1 MINADICTVQKR
13 KQMSADYNLWKE
25 CLSESSHRV
34 KDAVGKNVIPAPPK
48 RPLWLRYLDKFKDPL
63 IIILLVILG
72 LSCVVTAYE
81 FYHTHDY
88 QLLFEPAG
96 ILMAIFLSTGI
107 GFIFETKADKEFDVL
122 NQVKDD
128 RPVKVVR
135 RKNDKSQP
143 RLMTIKKSD
152 VAVGDIVRLE
162 GGDEVP
168 ADGRVLSCEQLRMDE
183 SAFTGEPYAMKYE
196 DKSQA
201 EEDAAYDADFLLRG
215 SIVLE
220 GFCLYRVTAVGVD
233 TEEGKGALKIME
245 DEEVETPL
253 NRQLGDLGNLI
264 TKISYV
270 LAALIVIG
278 RTVYYF
284 AFDGN
289 PVNNSDLLQIFDYT
303 LNSIMI
309 AVTLIVVAVPEG
321 LPMSVTISL
330 ALSMRKM
337 LKVKNLVRKLHACET
352 MGATTVICTDKTGT
366 LTMNRM
372 SVLSKEFACD
382 EEMIMHGISV
392 NSTADLSVADDG
404 SVQAIGNPTE
414 CALLRWITD
423 EYKADYR
430 QIRGMYKVESLVP
443 FSTQTKYMETIAV
456 NRVTG
461 ERFRF
466 VKGAPEYVLSMCYG
480 SYEAEEAASI
490 RERLSEYQHN
500 ALRTLGFAVQHMGV
514 DDDLRFAGIVGIADP
529 VRPDVK
535 EAIETCRKRAGVKV
549 IVVTGDVA
557 ATAEHVGA
565 EIGLFDDG
573 EAPRSLSGQQF
584 AAMSDEEA
592 MEVIGDLRILSRA
605 RPEDKSRL
613 VGLLQK
619 RGEVVAVTGDGTND
633 ALALKKAQVGLS
645 MGDGTARAKE
655 VSDITILD
663 NSFVSI
669 NKAILWGRS
678 LYLNIRR
685 FIYFQMTINV
695 CACLLVL
702 VGAFLGVDSPL
713 TVTQML
719 WVNLIMDTFA
729 AMALS
734 SLPADPKV
742 FDDKPRDPN
751 SHIIDRSMLKR
762 ILFGGI
768 FFFVVLIL
776 LWEIMLHTDVQSVAQ
791 LLRWDTI
798 KSGLAGTIGAS
809 SAEMTRYEMGIF
821 FTTFV
826 MMQFWNIFN
835 AKNYRTEGSFFL
847 TMFSKNSFSGAF
859 YLIVLVILAGQ
870 YLIVNHLG
878 RFFDVAALAAGDW
891 WRIIAVTSVVL
902 LIPEVK
908 RIVKTIFMK

>member
-1 MINADICTVQKR
+1 
-13 KQMSADYNLWKE
+13 MSDNYKLWKE
-25 CLSESSHRV
+25 ALSETSSSVREGE
-34 KDAVGKNVIPAPPK
+34 GKNVIPIPPK
-48 RPLWLRYLDKFKDPL
+48 RPLWLRYLDKYKDPL
-63 IIILLVILG
+63 IIILLVILA
-72 LSCVVTAYE
+72 LSCVVTGYE
-81 FYHTHDY
+81 FYHSLDL

-96 ILMAIFLSTGI
+96 VLLAIILSTGI
-107 GFIFETKADKEFDVL
+107 GFIFETKADKEFDIL
-122 NQVKDD
+122 NQVKDE

-135 RKNDKSQP
+135 KATDSSEP
-143 RLMTIKKSD
+143 RLVTVRKAD
-152 VAVGDIVRLE
+152 VVAGDIVRLE
-162 GGDEVP
+162 SGDEVP
-168 ADGRVLSCEQLRMDE
+168 ADGHILSCEHLRMDE
-183 SAFTGEPYAMKYE
+183 SAFTGEPDAVKYAE
-196 DKSQA
+196 KSKAVDQG
-201 EEDAAYDADFLLRG
+201 AYDADFLLRG

-220 GFCLYRVTAVGVD
+220 GFCMYRVTAVGPD
-233 TEEGKGALKIME
+233 TEEGRGALKIME
-245 DEEVETPL
+245 DEEVQTPL
-253 NRQLGDLGNLI
+253 NRQLDNLGRLI
-264 TKISYV
+264 TKVSYV
-270 LAALIVIG
+270 LAGLIVVG
-278 RTVYYF
+278 RLIYYF

-289 PVNNSDLLQIFDYT
+289 PENNTDLLHAFNYT
-303 LNSIMI
+303 LKSVMI

-321 LPMSVTISL
+321 LPMSVTVSL

-372 SVLSKEFACD
+372 SVVSSSFDCPEDLIADSVA
-382 EEMIMHGISV
+382 V
-392 NSTADLSVADDG
+392 NSTADLTVSDDG

-414 CALLRWITD
+414 CALLRWIAD
-423 EYKADYR
+423 AFHADYR
-430 QIRGMYKVESLVP
+430 DIRSRYAVESVVP
-443 FSTQTKYMETIAV
+443 FSTETKYMETICHDR
-456 NRVTG
+456 NTG

-466 VKGAPEYVLSMCYG
+466 IKGAPEYVMAMCVG
-480 SYEAEEAASI
+480 GTQSPEALDAAC
-490 RERLSEYQHN
+490 RLTEYQAN
-500 ALRTLGFAVQHMGV
+500 AWRTLGFAVEHLGKNEGLRLVGV
-514 DDDLRFAGIVGIADP
+514 VGIADP

-549 IVVTGDVA
+549 IVVTGDIA
-557 ATAEHVGA
+557 ATAEHIGA

-573 EAPRSLSGQQF
+573 EKPRSLSGMKF
-584 AAMSDEEA
+584 AAMTDEEA
-592 MEVIGDLRILSRA
+592 LEALKDLRILSRA
-605 RPEDKSRL
+605 RPEDKARL
-613 VGLLQK
+613 VGLLQ
-619 RGEVVAVTGDGTND
+619 RAGEVVAVTGDGTND

-742 FDDKPRDPN
+742 FDEKPRDPE
-751 SHIIDRSMLKR
+751 SHIIDRSMMKR

-768 FFFVVLIL
+768 TFFALLIL
-776 LWEIMLHTDVQSVAQ
+776 LWEVLLHAEIRSVCDLFSWSFIRNA
-791 LLRWDTI
+791 
-798 KSGLAGTIGAS
+798 LAGKMGVSA
-809 SAEMTRYEMGIF
+809 AEMTPYEMGLF

-826 MMQFWNIFN
+826 MLQFWNIFN
-835 AKNYRTEGSFFL
+835 AKNYRTENSFFL
-847 TMFSKNSFSGAF
+847 TLFSKTSFSWGF
-859 YLIVLVILAGQ
+859 YMIVVVILGGQ
-870 YLIVNHLG
+870 YMIVNHLG
-878 RFFDVAALAAGDW
+878 KFFDVAPLSSGDW
-891 WRIIAVTSVVL
+891 MRIAAVTSLVL
-902 LIPEVK
+902 ILPEFV
-908 RIVKTIFMK
+908 RISRHLLKNNS

>member
-1 MINADICTVQKR
+1 
-13 KQMSADYNLWKE
+13 MSDNYRLWTE
-25 CLSESSHRV
+25 ALSETSS
-34 KDAVGKNVIPAPPK
+34 AVREGAGKNVIPAPPK
-48 RPLWLRYLDKFKDPL
+48 RSLWLRYLDKFKDPL
-63 IIILLVILG
+63 IIILLVILA
-72 LSCVVTAYE
+72 LSCLVTGYE
-81 FYHTHDY
+81 YYHTRDL

-96 ILMAIFLSTGI
+96 VMLAILLSTGI

-122 NQVKDD
+122 NKVKDD
-128 RPVKVVR
+128 RLVKVVR
-135 RKNDKSQP
+135 RKTDNYKP
-143 RLMTIKKSD
+143 RLVTIRKAD
-152 VAVGDIVRLE
+152 VVVGDIVRLE

-183 SAFTGEPYAMKYE
+183 SAFTGEPDAVKFA
-196 DKSQA
+196 DKSKA
-201 EEDAAYDADFLLRG
+201 VDEGAYDADFLLRG

-233 TEEGKGALKIME
+233 TEEGRGALKIME
-245 DEEVETPL
+245 DEAVQTPL
-253 NRQLGDLGNLI
+253 NRQLDDLGRII
-264 TKISYV
+264 TKVSYV
-270 LAALIVIG
+270 LAGLIVIG
-278 RTVYYF
+278 RMIYYF

-289 PVNNSDLLQIFDYT
+289 PANNTDLLQLFDYA
-303 LNSIMI
+303 LQSVMI

-321 LPMSVTISL
+321 LPMSVTVSL

-337 LKVKNLVRKLHACET
+337 LRVKNLVRKLHACET

-372 SVLSKEFACD
+372 SVVASSFNCT
-382 EEMIMHGISV
+382 EELIVAAVSV
-392 NSTADLSVADDG
+392 NSTADLTVADDG

-414 CALLRWITD
+414 CALLRWISD
-423 EYKADYR
+423 EFHADYR
-430 QIRGMYKVESLVP
+430 EIRSRYVVESIVP
-443 FSTQTKYMETIAV
+443 FSTETKYMETIC
-456 NRVTG
+456 RDKETG

-466 VKGAPEYVLSMCYG
+466 VKGAPEYVQAMCTSGLDSPLALEATDLLSW
-480 SYEAEEAASI
+480 
-490 RERLSEYQHN
+490 YQAN
-500 ALRTLGFAVQHMGV
+500 AWRTLGFAVEHVGSGEGAW
-514 DDDLRFAGIVGIADP
+514 LAGIVGIADP

-549 IVVTGDVA
+549 IVVTGDIA
-557 ATAEHVGA
+557 ATAEHIGA

-573 EAPRSLSGQQF
+573 ESPRSLSGMQF
-584 AAMSDEEA
+584 AAMTDEQA
-592 MEVIGDLRILSRA
+592 LEVIKDLRILSRA
-605 RPEDKSRL
+605 RPEDKARL
-613 VGLLQK
+613 VGLLQSA
-619 RGEVVAVTGDGTND
+619 GEVVAVTGDGTND

-742 FDDKPRDPN
+742 FDEKPRDPE
-751 SHIIDRSMLKR
+751 SHIIDRSMMKR

-768 FFFVVLIL
+768 TFFTLLIM
-776 LWEIMLHTDVQSVAQ
+776 LWEVLLHVDVKSVSD
-791 LLRWDTI
+791 LFSWGVI
-798 KSGLAGTIGAS
+798 KGALAGQMGAS
-809 SAEMTRYEMGIF
+809 AVEMTPYEMGIF

-826 MMQFWNIFN
+826 MLQFWNIFN
-835 AKNYRTEGSFFL
+835 ARNYRTENSFFL
-847 TMFSKNSFSGAF
+847 TLFSKSNFSWGF
-859 YLIVLVILAGQ
+859 YMIVLVILGGQ

-878 RFFDVAALAAGDW
+878 RFFDVAPLSAGDW
-891 WRIIAVTSVVL
+891 WRIAAVTSIVL
-902 LIPEVK
+902 ILPEIV
-908 RIVKTIFMK
+908 RIFRSLLKNNS

>member
-1 MINADICTVQKR
+1 
-13 KQMSADYNLWKE
+13 MSDNYRSWKDA
-25 CLSESSHRV
+25 LSETSSAVREG
-34 KDAVGKNVIPAPPK
+34 VGKNVIPAPAK

-63 IIILLVILG
+63 IIILLVILA
-72 LSCVVTAYE
+72 LSCVVTGYE
-81 FYHTHDY
+81 YYHTHDP

-96 ILMAIFLSTGI
+96 VMLAILLSTGI

-122 NQVKDD
+122 NKVKDD

-135 RKNDKSQP
+135 RKTDNSQP
-143 RLMTIKKSD
+143 RLITIRKAD
-152 VAVGDIVRLE
+152 VVVGDIVRLE
-162 GGDEVP
+162 SGDEVP
-168 ADGRVLSCEQLRMDE
+168 ADGLVLSCEQLRMDE
-183 SAFTGEPYAMKYE
+183 SAFTGETDTVKFA
-196 DKSQA
+196 DKSKA
-201 EEDAAYDADFLLRG
+201 VNEGAYDADFLLRG

-220 GFCLYRVTAVGVD
+220 GFCMYRVTAVGVD
-233 TEEGKGALKIME
+233 TEEGKGALKIMQ
-245 DEEVETPL
+245 DEEVQTPL
-253 NRQLGDLGNLI
+253 NRQLDGLGRII
-264 TKISYV
+264 TRVSYV
-270 LAALIVIG
+270 LAGLIVLG
-278 RTVYYF
+278 RMVYYF

-289 PVNNSDLLQIFDYT
+289 PENNTDLLQIFDYT
-303 LNSIMI
+303 LKSVMI

-321 LPMSVTISL
+321 LPMSVTVSL

-372 SVLSKEFACD
+372 TVVSSFFACPENIIAD
-382 EEMIMHGISV
+382 AIAV
-392 NSTADLSVADDG
+392 NSTADLTVSDDG
-404 SVQAIGNPTE
+404 SVLAIGNPTE
-414 CALLRWITD
+414 CALLRWISD
-423 EYKADYR
+423 EFQVDYR
-430 QIRGMYKVESLVP
+430 DIRSRYAVDSIIP
-443 FSTQTKYMETIAV
+443 FSTETKFMETICHDKE
-456 NRVTG
+456 TG
-461 ERFRF
+461 EKFRF
-466 VKGAPEYVLSMCYG
+466 VKGAPEYVIAMCVG
-480 SYEAEEAASI
+480 ATESPEALEAAV
-490 RERLSEYQHN
+490 RLSEYQAN
-500 ALRTLGFAVQHMGV
+500 AWRTLGLAVEHVGNDEGLRLVGV
-514 DDDLRFAGIVGIADP
+514 VGIADP

-549 IVVTGDVA
+549 IVVTGDIA
-557 ATAEHVGA
+557 ATAEHIGA

-573 EAPRSLSGQQF
+573 ETPRSMSGMQF
-584 AAMSDEEA
+584 AAMTDDEALEA
-592 MEVIGDLRILSRA
+592 IKDLRILSRA

-613 VGLLQK
+613 VGLLQ
-619 RGEVVAVTGDGTND
+619 RAGEVVAVTGDGTND

-742 FDDKPRDPN
+742 FDEKPRDPE
-751 SHIIDRSMLKR
+751 SHIIDRPMMNR
-762 ILFGGI
+762 IFLGGI
-768 FFFVVLIL
+768 TFFGLLIL
-776 LWEIMLHTDVQSVAQ
+776 LWEVLLHADFTSVRDLFSLSVISNA
-791 LLRWDTI
+791 
-798 KSGLAGTIGAS
+798 LAGDMGAAS
-809 SAEMTRYEMGIF
+809 VEMTPYEMGIF

-826 MMQFWNIFN
+826 MLQFWNIFN
-835 AKNYRTEGSFFL
+835 AKNYRTGNSFIL
-847 TMFSKNSFSGAF
+847 TLFSKESFSWGF
-859 YLIVLVILAGQ
+859 YLIVLVILGGQ

-878 RFFDVAALAAGDW
+878 NFFDVAPLFPEDW
-891 WRIIAVTSVVL
+891 WLIVAVTSFVL
-902 LIPEVK
+902 ILPEFV
-908 RIVKTIFMK
+908 RIFRSLLKNNS

>member
-1 MINADICTVQKR
+1 
-13 KQMSADYNLWKE
+13 MSDNYKLWKDA
-25 CLSESSHRV
+25 LSETSS
-34 KDAVGKNVIPAPPK
+34 AVRDGAGKNVIPAPPK
-48 RPLWLRYLDKFKDPL
+48 RSLWLRYLDKFKDPL
-63 IIILLVILG
+63 IIILLVILA
-72 LSCVVTAYE
+72 LSCLVTGYE
-81 FYHTHDY
+81 YYHTRDL

-96 ILMAIFLSTGI
+96 VMLAILLSTGI

-128 RPVKVVR
+128 RLVKVVR
-135 RKNDKSQP
+135 RKTDNSKPQ
-143 RLMTIKKSD
+143 LITIRKAD
-152 VAVGDIVRLE
+152 VVVGDIVRLE

-183 SAFTGEPYAMKYE
+183 SAFTGEPEAVKFA
-196 DKSQA
+196 DKSRVLD
-201 EEDAAYDADFLLRG
+201 EGAYDADFLLRG

-233 TEEGKGALKIME
+233 TEEGRGALKIME
-245 DEEVETPL
+245 DEEVQTPL
-253 NRQLGDLGNLI
+253 NRQLDDLGRII
-264 TKISYV
+264 TKVSYI
-270 LAALIVIG
+270 LAGLIVLG
-278 RTVYYF
+278 RMIYYF
-284 AFDGN
+284 VFGN
-289 PVNNSDLLQIFDYT
+289 PGNNTDLLQLFDYT
-303 LNSIMI
+303 LKSVMI

-321 LPMSVTISL
+321 LPMSVTVSL

-337 LKVKNLVRKLHACET
+337 LRVKNLVRKLHACET

-372 SVLSKEFACD
+372 SVVSSAFDCPENIIVDAVA
-382 EEMIMHGISV
+382 V
-392 NSTADLSVADDG
+392 NSTADLTLNDDG

-414 CALLRWITD
+414 CALLRWISD
-423 EYKADYR
+423 EYGADYR
-430 QIRGMYKVESLVP
+430 DIRSRYVVESIVP
-443 FSTQTKYMETIAV
+443 FSTETKYMQTIC
-456 NRVTG
+456 RDKETG
-461 ERFRF
+461 ELFRF
-466 VKGAPEYVLSMCYG
+466 VKGAPEYVMAMCVG
-480 SYEAEEAASI
+480 GADSPEALDASG
-490 RERLSEYQHN
+490 RLLEYQSN
-500 ALRTLGFAVQHMGV
+500 AWRTLGFAVEHIGK
-514 DDDLRFAGIVGIADP
+514 DKGLELTGIVGIADP

-549 IVVTGDVA
+549 IVVTGDIA
-557 ATAEHVGA
+557 ATAEHIGA

-573 EAPRSLSGQQF
+573 ESPRSLSGMQF
-584 AAMSDEEA
+584 AAMTDEQALEA
-592 MEVIGDLRILSRA
+592 IKDLRILSRA
-605 RPEDKSRL
+605 RPEDKARL
-613 VGLLQK
+613 VGLLQSV
-619 RGEVVAVTGDGTND
+619 GEVVAVTGDGTND

-742 FDDKPRDPN
+742 FDEKPRDPE
-751 SHIIDRSMLKR
+751 SHIIDRSMMKR
-762 ILFGGI
+762 IFFGGI
-768 FFFVVLIL
+768 SFFALLIA
-776 LWEIMLHTDVQSVAQ
+776 LWEILLHADVTSVRD
-791 LLRWDTI
+791 LFSFSLI
-798 KSGLAGTIGAS
+798 KNALAGDMGAA
-809 SAEMTRYEMGIF
+809 SAEMTPYEMGIF

-826 MMQFWNIFN
+826 MLQFWNIFN
-835 AKNYRTEGSFFL
+835 AKNYRTDNSFFL
-847 TMFSKNSFSGAF
+847 TVFSKTSFSLSF
-859 YLIVLVILAGQ
+859 YLIVLVILGGQ

-878 RFFDVAALAAGDW
+878 RFFDVDPLYGGDW
-891 WRIIAVTSVVL
+891 VRIIMVTSLVL
-902 LIPEVK
+902 LLPEIK
-908 RIVKTIFMK
+908 RICKTLFVKQ

>member
-1 MINADICTVQKR
+1 
-13 KQMSADYNLWKE
+13 MSDNYKSWKD
-25 CLSESSHRV
+25 CLSENSS
-34 KDAVGKNVIPAPPK
+34 AVQDGAGKNIIPAAEK
-48 RPLWLRYLDKFKDPL
+48 RSLWLRYLDKFKDPL
-63 IIILLVILG
+63 IIILLVILA
-72 LSCVVTAYE
+72 LSCLVTGYE
-81 FYHTHDY
+81 YYHSHDS
-88 QLLFEPAG
+88 QLFFEPAG
-96 ILMAIFLSTGI
+96 VLLAILLSTGI

-128 RPVKVVR
+128 RLVKVVR
-135 RKNDKSQP
+135 RKTDSSKP
-143 RLMTIKKSD
+143 RLITIRKAD
-152 VAVGDIVRLE
+152 VVVGDIVRLE
-162 GGDEVP
+162 SGDEVP

-183 SAFTGEPYAMKYE
+183 SAFTGEPDAVKFA
-196 DKSQA
+196 DKSKA
-201 EEDAAYDADFLLRG
+201 VDEGAYDADFLLRG

-233 TEEGKGALKIME
+233 TEEGRGALKIME
-245 DEEVETPL
+245 DEEVQTPL
-253 NRQLGDLGNLI
+253 NRQLDGLGRII
-264 TKISYV
+264 TRVSYV
-270 LAALIVIG
+270 LAGLIVLG
-278 RTVYYF
+278 RMIYYF

-289 PVNNSDLLQIFDYT
+289 PENNTDLLQFFDYA
-303 LNSIMI
+303 LKSVMI

-321 LPMSVTISL
+321 LPMSVTVSL

-372 SVLSKEFACD
+372 SVVSGSFDCPENIIVDA
-382 EEMIMHGISV
+382 IAV
-392 NSTADLSVADDG
+392 NSTADLTVADDG

-414 CALLRWITD
+414 CALLRWISD
-423 EYKADYR
+423 EFHADYR
-430 QIRGMYKVESLVP
+430 DVRSRYAVESIIP
-443 FSTQTKYMETIAV
+443 FSTETKYMETICHDKE
-456 NRVTG
+456 TG

-466 VKGAPEYVLSMCYG
+466 VKGAPEYVMAMCAG
-480 SYEAEEAASI
+480 GTESPEALEATG
-490 RERLSEYQHN
+490 RLSEYQAN
-500 ALRTLGFAVQHMGV
+500 AWRTLGFAVEHIGKDEGLRLTGV
-514 DDDLRFAGIVGIADP
+514 VGIADP

-549 IVVTGDVA
+549 IVVTGDIA
-557 ATAEHVGA
+557 ATAEHIGA
-565 EIGLFDDG
+565 EIGIFDDG
-573 EAPRSLSGQQF
+573 ESPRSLSGIQF
-584 AAMSDEEA
+584 AAMTDEQALEA
-592 MEVIGDLRILSRA
+592 IKDLRILSRA
-605 RPEDKSRL
+605 RPEDKARL
-613 VGLLQK
+613 VGLLQ
-619 RGEVVAVTGDGTND
+619 RAGEVVAVTGDGTND

-742 FDDKPRDPN
+742 FDEKPRDPE

-762 ILFGGI
+762 IFFGGMT
-768 FFFVVLIL
+768 FFALLIV
-776 LWEIMLHTDVQSVAQ
+776 LWEILLHADVTSVRELFSFSLIRNA
-791 LLRWDTI
+791 
-798 KSGLAGTIGAS
+798 LASDMGTA
-809 SAEMTRYEMGIF
+809 SAEMTPYEMGIF

-826 MMQFWNIFN
+826 MLQFWNIFN
-835 AKNYRTEGSFFL
+835 ARNYRTENSFFL
-847 TMFSKNSFSGAF
+847 TLFSKANFSWGF
-859 YLIVLVILAGQ
+859 YMIVIVILGGQ
-870 YLIVNHLG
+870 YVIVNQLG
-878 RFFDVAALAAGDW
+878 KFFDVAPLSSGDW
-891 WRIIAVTSVVL
+891 WRIAAVTSFVL
-902 LIPEVK
+902 ILPEIV
-908 RIVKTIFMK
+908 RITRSLLTLRPRRQSL

>member
-1 MINADICTVQKR
+1 
-13 KQMSADYNLWKE
+13 MSDNYRLWKE
-25 CLSESSHRV
+25 ALSETSS
-34 KDAVGKNVIPAPPK
+34 AVRDGAGKNIIPAPPK
-48 RPLWLRYLDKFKDPL
+48 RSLWLRYLDKFKDPL
-63 IIILLVILG
+63 IIILLVILA
-72 LSCVVTAYE
+72 LSCVVTGYE
-81 FYHTHDY
+81 YYHSHDL

-96 ILMAIFLSTGI
+96 VMLAILLSTGL

-128 RPVKVVR
+128 RLVKVVR
-135 RKNDKSQP
+135 RKTDNSRP
-143 RLMTIKKSD
+143 RLVTIRKAD
-152 VAVGDIVRLE
+152 VVVGDIVRLE
-162 GGDEVP
+162 SGDEVP
-168 ADGRVLSCEQLRMDE
+168 ADGRVLSCDHLRMDE
-183 SAFTGEPYAMKYE
+183 SAFTGEPDAIKHA

-201 EEDAAYDADFLLRG
+201 SYEGAYDADFLLRG

-220 GFCLYRVTAVGVD
+220 GFCMYRVTAVGVD
-233 TEEGKGALKIME
+233 TEEGRGALKIME
-245 DEEVETPL
+245 DELVQTPL
-253 NRQLGDLGNLI
+253 NRQLDGLGSII
-264 TKISYV
+264 TKVSYV
-270 LAALIVIG
+270 LAVLIVLG
-278 RTVYYF
+278 RMIYYF

-289 PVNNSDLLQIFDYT
+289 PENNTDLLQLFDYT
-303 LNSIMI
+303 LKSVMI

-321 LPMSVTISL
+321 LPMSVTVSL

-372 SVLSKEFACD
+372 SVVSSAFDCPEN
-382 EEMIMHGISV
+382 IMVDAIAV
-392 NSTADLSVADDG
+392 NSTADLTFSDDG
-404 SVQAIGNPTE
+404 VVQAIGNPTE
-414 CALLRWITD
+414 CALLRWIND
-423 EYKADYR
+423 EFHADYR
-430 QIRGMYKVESLVP
+430 DIRSRYVIDSVVP
-443 FSTQTKYMETIAV
+443 FSTETKFMETV
-456 NRVTG
+456 CHDRETG
-461 ERFRF
+461 EKYRF
-466 VKGAPEYVLSMCYG
+466 VKGAPEYVMAMCEG
-480 SYEAEEAASI
+480 GQDSPEALQAAAK
-490 RERLSEYQHN
+490 LSEYQ
-500 ALRTLGFAVQHMGV
+500 AKAWRTLGFAVERIGTDDGLMLAGV
-514 DDDLRFAGIVGIADP
+514 VGIADP

-549 IVVTGDVA
+549 IVVTGDIA
-557 ATAEHVGA
+557 ATAEHIGA

-573 EAPRSLSGQQF
+573 ESPRSLSGIQF
-584 AAMSDEEA
+584 AAMTDEQA
-592 MEVIGDLRILSRA
+592 MEVIKDLRILSRA
-605 RPEDKSRL
+605 RPEDKARL
-613 VGLLQK
+613 VGLLQ
-619 RGEVVAVTGDGTND
+619 RAGEVVAVTGDGTND

-742 FDDKPRDPN
+742 FDEKPRDPE
-751 SHIIDRSMLKR
+751 SHIIDRSMMKR
-762 ILFGGI
+762 IFFGGLM
-768 FFFVVLIL
+768 FFGLLIV
-776 LWEIMLHTDVQSVAQ
+776 LWEVLLHVDVKSVSDLFSLGLVRGA
-791 LLRWDTI
+791 
-798 KSGLAGTIGAS
+798 LAGEMGGVST
-809 SAEMTRYEMGIF
+809 EMTPYEMGIF

-826 MMQFWNIFN
+826 MLQFWNIFN
-835 AKNYRTEGSFFL
+835 AKNYRTENSFFL
-847 TMFSKNSFSGAF
+847 TLFTKTSFSWGF
-859 YLIVLVILAGQ
+859 YTIVLVILGGQ

-878 RFFDVAALAAGDW
+878 KFFDVAPLSSGDW
-891 WRIIAVTSVVL
+891 WRIAGVTSFVL
-902 LIPEVK
+902 VLPEFVRVFK
-908 RIVKTIFMK
+908 SLLKNNS

>member
-1 MINADICTVQKR
+1 
-13 KQMSADYNLWKE
+13 MSDNYRLWKE
-25 CLSESSHRV
+25 ALSETSSSVREG
-34 KDAVGKNVIPAPPK
+34 AGKNIIPAPPK
-48 RPLWLRYLDKFKDPL
+48 RSLWLRYLDKFKDPL
-63 IIILLVILG
+63 IIILLVILA
-72 LSCVVTAYE
+72 LSCVVTGYE
-81 FYHTHDY
+81 YYHTHDL

-96 ILMAIFLSTGI
+96 VMLAILLSTGI
-107 GFIFETKADKEFDVL
+107 GFIFETKADKEFDIL

-135 RKNDKSQP
+135 KKTENSKP
-143 RLMTIKKSD
+143 RLVTVRKAD
-152 VAVGDIVRLE
+152 VVVGDIVRLE
-162 GGDEVP
+162 SGDEVP

-183 SAFTGEPYAMKYE
+183 SAFTGEPDAIKYA
-196 DKSQA
+196 DKSKA
-201 EEDAAYDADFLLRG
+201 TDEGAYDADFLLRG
-215 SIVLE
+215 SIVIE
-220 GFCLYRVTAVGVD
+220 GFCMYRVTAVGVD
-233 TEEGKGALKIME
+233 TEEGRGALKIME
-245 DEEVETPL
+245 DEEVQTPL
-253 NRQLGDLGNLI
+253 NRQLDGLGRI
-264 TKISYV
+264 IARISYV
-270 LAALIVIG
+270 LAVLIVVG
-278 RTVYYF
+278 RMIYYF

-289 PVNNSDLLQIFDYT
+289 PENNTDLLQLFDYA
-303 LNSIMI
+303 LKSVMI

-321 LPMSVTISL
+321 LPMSVTVSL

-372 SVLSKEFACD
+372 SVVSSSFSCPENIIVDA
-382 EEMIMHGISV
+382 IAV
-392 NSTADLSVADDG
+392 NSTADLTFSDEGV
-404 SVQAIGNPTE
+404 VQAIGNPTE
-414 CALLRWITD
+414 CALLRWIT
-423 EYKADYR
+423 EEFHADYR
-430 QIRGMYKVESLVP
+430 DTRSRYAVESIVP
-443 FSTQTKYMETIAV
+443 FSTETKYMETICHD
-456 NRVTG
+456 RSTG

-466 VKGAPEYVLSMCYG
+466 VKGAPEYVMAMCMG
-480 SYEAEEAASI
+480 GAESSEALDAAV
-490 RERLSEYQHN
+490 RLSEYQGN
-500 ALRTLGFAVQHMGV
+500 AWRTLGFAVECIGK
-514 DDDLRFAGIVGIADP
+514 DEGLRFAGVVGIADP

-549 IVVTGDVA
+549 IVVTGDIA
-557 ATAEHVGA
+557 ATAEHIGA

-573 EAPRSLSGQQF
+573 ESPRSLSGMQF
-584 AAMSDEEA
+584 AAMTDEQALEA
-592 MEVIGDLRILSRA
+592 IKDLRILSRA
-605 RPEDKSRL
+605 RPEDKARL
-613 VGLLQK
+613 VGLLQ
-619 RGEVVAVTGDGTND
+619 RSGEVVAVTGDGTND

-742 FDDKPRDPN
+742 FDEKPRDPE

-762 ILFGGI
+762 IFFGGFT
-768 FFFVVLIL
+768 FFALLIV
-776 LWEIMLHTDVQSVAQ
+776 LWEVLLHTDVKSVSDLFSWGLIKGA
-791 LLRWDTI
+791 LRGEMGVTP
-798 KSGLAGTIGAS
+798 S
-809 SAEMTRYEMGIF
+809 EMTPYEMGIF

-826 MMQFWNIFN
+826 MLQFWNIFN
-835 AKNYRTEGSFFL
+835 AKNYRTDNSFFL
-847 TMFSKNSFSGAF
+847 TLFSKTSFSWGF
-859 YLIVLVILAGQ
+859 YLIVLVILSGQ

-878 RFFDVAALAAGDW
+878 KFFDVAPLTSGDW
-891 WRIIAVTSVVL
+891 LRIAGGTSFALILPEIVRILKRL
-902 LIPEVK
+902 LK
-908 RIVKTIFMK
+908 NNS